1 VNWSAHGCSVVGVKG
16 RGALLCAS
24 IAAVLVAAGV
34 AWASSPSKE
43 KIAYTAAGRAKAKA
57 EVLRRA
63 DVGKGWQGGARKPDV
78 SSALPC
84 SYKPKQNDL
93 VLIGAAESVWRQP
106 GFEIDSEAQVLR
118 TADMV
123 RRDWRRT
130 ILAPQVVPC
139 LRQGFVKSLGST
151 GKLVSFGRTAFPHVA
166 KLTQGFRAVFA
177 VKTGSSSVPIE
188 IDVVALGAGRNEIT
202 LTLTGPV
209 EVREV
214 LRPAE
219 VRLARRLAGRMS
231 P

>member
-1 VNWSAHGCSVVGVKG
+1 VKQ

-34 AWASSPSKE
+34 AWAANPSKE
-43 KIAYTAAGRAKAKA
+43 KIAYTAAGQVKAKA
-57 EVLRRA
+57 EVLQQL
-63 DVGKGWQGGARKPDV
+63 DLGQGWVGGSRKPDV

-93 VLIGAAESVWRQP
+93 VLIGAAEADWREP
-106 GFEIDSEAQVLR
+106 GLEIDSEAQVLR

-139 LRQGFVKSLGST
+139 LRHGFQKSLSSS
-151 GKLVSFGRTAFPHVA
+151 GKLVSFGKTSFPHVA
-166 KLTQGFRAVFA
+166 TLTQGFRAVIQ
-177 VKTGSSSVPIE
+177 VKQGSSSVPIE
-188 IDVVALGAGRNEIT
+188 IDVLGLGAGRNEIT
-202 LTLTGPV
+202 LTLTGLV
-209 EVREV
+209 SVRKA
-214 LRPAE
+214 LHTAE
-219 VRLARRLAGRMS
+219 IRLARRLTGRMR